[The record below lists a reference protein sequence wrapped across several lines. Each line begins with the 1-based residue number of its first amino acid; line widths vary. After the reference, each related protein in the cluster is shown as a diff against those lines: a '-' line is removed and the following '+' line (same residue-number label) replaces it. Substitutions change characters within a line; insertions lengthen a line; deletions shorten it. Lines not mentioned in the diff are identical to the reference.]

1 MDFLELANRRQS
13 TRKYDTSRPIE
24 PEKIARII
32 EAARLAPSACNAQPW
47 HFVVVDEAELIDE
60 TLAVI
65 ENPTETETQPVHLV
79 VVDELELKNKVADA
93 ASARLLGM
101 NHFTKQ
107 TPVHILLIEE
117 KVNLSSGI
125 GGVIKDKHFAYVDI
139 GIAAAHIC
147 LAAEAE
153 GLGSCILGWFNE
165 SKIKKLLNIPESK
178 RVILDILIGY
188 PAQELRPKKRKPTN
202 EIVSYNTYKK

>member
-1 MDFLELANRRQS
+1 MDFLELASRRQS
-13 TRKYDTSRPIE
+13 TRKYDINRPVE
-24 PEKIARII
+24 PEKIERII

-47 HFVVVDEAELIDE
+47 HFVVVNEAELIDE
-60 TLAVI
+60 AVGAI
-65 ENPTETETQPVHLV
+65 SNPAEGETQPVHFV
-79 VVDELELKNKVADA
+79 IVDEPELKNKVADA

-107 TPVHILLIEE
+107 APIHILLVEE

-139 GIAAAHIC
+139 GIAASHIC

-165 SKIKKLLNIPESK
+165 SKIKKLLNIPDSK

-188 PAQELRPKKRKPTN
+188 PAQELRPKKRKSTD
-202 EIVSYNTYKK
+202 EIVSYNIYKK

>member
-1 MDFLELANRRQS
+1 MDFLELVKNRQS
-13 TRKYDTSRPIE
+13 TRAYQVDKSVE
-24 PEKIARII
+24 SEKIERII
-32 EAARLAPSACNAQPW
+32 EAARLSPSACNAQPW
-47 HFVVVDEAELIDE
+47 HFIVVDD
-60 TLAVI
+60 
-65 ENPTETETQPVHLV
+65 P
-79 VVDELELKNKVADA
+79 ELKNKVADA

-107 TPVHILLIEE
+107 APVHIVIVEE

-125 GGVIKDKHFAYVDI
+125 GGIVKDKHFAFVDL

-165 SKIKKLLNIPESK
+165 GKIKKLLNIPDSK
-178 RVILDILIGY
+178 RVILDIIIGY
-188 PAQELRPKKRKPTN
+188 PAQEIRSKKRKSLD
-202 EIVSYNTYKK
+202 EVFSRNTYNR

>member
-1 MDFLELANRRQS
+1 MDFLELASRRQS
-13 TRKYDTSRPIE
+13 TRKYDINRPVE
-24 PEKIARII
+24 PEKIERII
-32 EAARLAPSACNAQPW
+32 EAVRLAPSACNAQPW
-47 HFVVVDEAELIDE
+47 HFVVVNEAELMDEAID
-60 TLAVI
+60 AI
-65 ENPTETETQPVHLV
+65 SNPAEGETQPVHFV
-79 VVDELELKNKVADA
+79 IVDEPELKNKVADA

-107 TPVHILLIEE
+107 APIHILLVEE

-139 GIAAAHIC
+139 GIAASHIC

-165 SKIKKLLNIPESK
+165 SKIKKLLNIPDSK

-188 PAQELRPKKRKPTN
+188 PAQELRPKKRKSTD